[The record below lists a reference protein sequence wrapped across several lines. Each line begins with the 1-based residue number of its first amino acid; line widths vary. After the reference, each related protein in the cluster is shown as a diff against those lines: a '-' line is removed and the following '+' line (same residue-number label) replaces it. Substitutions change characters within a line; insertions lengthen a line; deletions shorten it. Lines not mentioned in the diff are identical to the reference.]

1 MKVGVYNTNGERIEE
16 VDLPKV
22 FQTDIREDIIKRAF
36 LAECSW
42 KRQPYGTDRLAGKRT
57 SAHYHGRRGIRF
69 TMMGREMAR
78 LPRIH
83 GRSAGY
89 LLWVARFVPQAVKG
103 RRAHPP
109 KVEKKWKQKINA
121 REYLLAIKSALAAC
135 TNIELVKKRGHK
147 FDGEVPIVFNEDFEK
162 LKKAKD
168 VEKIF
173 IKLGL
178 DKELERGKKK
188 KVRAGKGKMRSRK
201 YRKKR
206 TMLIVFSK
214 ECDGM
219 KACRNLPGV
228 DVTTVDNL
236 NVELL
241 APGAHPGR
249 LLVITKPA
257 LEKLTEI
264 LKTHKR

>member
-1 MKVGVYNTNGERIEE
+1 MKVKVYNAEGEKIGDVE
-16 VDLPKV
+16 LPEI
-22 FQTDIREDIIKRAF
+22 FSTDVREDVIKRAF
-36 LAECSW
+36 LAERSW
-42 KRQPYGTDRLAGKRT
+42 KRQPYGTDKLAGKRT
-57 SAHYHGRRGIRF
+57 SAHYHGRRNRRF

-89 LLWVARFVPQAVKG
+89 LLWVARFAPQAVKG

-109 KVEKKWKQKINA
+109 KVEKKWEQKINA

-135 TNIELVKKRGHK
+135 ANAAMVKKRGHR
-147 FDGEVPIVFNEDFEK
+147 FEGEVPIVFSEDFET
-162 LKKAKD
+162 LKKTKD

-173 IKLGL
+173 VKLGL
-178 DKELERGKKK
+178 EKELERGKKK

-214 ECDGM
+214 ECDCM

-228 DVTTVDNL
+228 DVTTADNL
-236 NVELL
+236 NVQLL

-249 LLVITKPA
+249 LLVITVPA
-257 LEKLTEI
+257 LKKLATL
-264 LKTHKR
+264 LKG